1 MLASESSNSWLHY
14 FHFFSAIQKG
24 NNHSKRMKL
33 PLVSN
38 SNKWECLLS
47 INQSQH
53 AITQDSTQFKHWLQA
68 ITKNKDGSTN
78 PIAILIHG
86 ASCNPIIH
94 KKEMIRAII
103 VMVLN
108 YWLWLSI
115 ITICTNLKKRKSYL
129 YEIGE
134 SVQNGQ
140 GSFDLAIRMV
150 SDSYSVRWNFAI
162 PIWNR
167 TVGCEYSNKRNLFSR
182 IVPVT

>member
-1 MLASESSNSWLHY
+1 MGV
-14 FHFFSAIQKG
+14 F
-24 NNHSKRMKL
+24 
-33 PLVSN
+33 P
-38 SNKWECLLS
+38 

-53 AITQDSTQFKHWLQA
+53 AITQDSDLVQMLVVGYHKKH
-68 ITKNKDGSTN
+68 GSTN
-78 PIAILIHG
+78 PNVILICG

-108 YWLWLSI
+108 YWLWLSVI
-115 ITICTNLKKRKSYL
+115 IICTNLKKRKSYL

-134 SVQNGQ
+134 SVQNGH
-140 GSFDLAIRMV
+140 GPFDLAIRMV

-167 TVGCEYSNKRNLFSR
+167 TVGCEYSNKRNMFSR
-182 IVPVT
+182 IVPVTWYANIIQSCKSWAKEINHQSYKMEYWLEIARRQPTTIKRR